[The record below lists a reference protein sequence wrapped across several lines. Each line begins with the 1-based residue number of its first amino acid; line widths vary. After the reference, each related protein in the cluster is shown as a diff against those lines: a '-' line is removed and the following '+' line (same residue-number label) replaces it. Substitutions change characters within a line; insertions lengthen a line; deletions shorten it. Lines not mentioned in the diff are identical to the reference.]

1 MVKLQTELVET
12 KPEWIEMY
20 QIKFQFAT
28 RATLVSSSE
37 IEERWVEGDWP
48 AFDSMFR
55 IAWATTS
62 PFYRDR
68 FSSWGKTTK
77 PFSLSYPEWD
87 EMYLSWGWAYLRPS
101 SGRPQEG
108 RWKYNVSFVV
118 IFLKIIT
125 KLSNEINSHLHD
137 MIWLKLRTKFKYQ
150 FSFSWEPGSYSFS
163 FEGVSTMFSYELFFC
178 SSFRASFYS
187 SFGVSTFSLTFSG
200 IWAVFYCYKS
210 WFF

>member
-137 MIWLKLRTKFKYQ
+137 MIWLKLRTKFKYINSLFHERQ
-150 FSFSWEPGSYSFS
+150 APIVSR
-163 FEGVSTMFSYELFFC
+163 FEGSQRCSLLKNFLLLPSEHLFTLFSVSQHFL
-178 SSFRASFYS
+178 
-187 SFGVSTFSLTFSG
+187 
-200 IWAVFYCYKS
+200 
-210 WFF
+210 